1 MIKDEDKNFCERL
14 KYYVDGE
21 ADTLFEYFM
30 LLVVIINTV
39 ILGLETSPSIEEKY
53 SHLLFWLD
61 QICLYIF
68 VFELIIKAIAYNREF
83 FGEIR
88 TDEDGEKFFHM
99 NKWNIFDLF
108 IVLVSTI
115 GSLPFFAVF
124 RVFRV
129 FKSIKFIKGLKS
141 LRVMKT
147 LKLINGITSLR
158 VMVKAIIKAFPSV
171 LWTFSLLLIFAY
183 VYAIIGTSIFS
194 IDFPDYFGSLKLA
207 FFSLFGLT
215 SINSSVIIAR
225 FSWAWIYFVSYNFF
239 EASIIMNVIVGVI
252 VDAVNDSRK
261 EIDEDSD
268 EKSEVT
274 LETLAKQ
281 IEEINEKI
289 DKKF

>member
-1 MIKDEDKNFCERL
+1 MKKNEGQNFCERL
-14 KYYVDGE
+14 KLYVDGE
-21 ADTLFEYFM
+21 ADTFFEYFM
-30 LLVVIINTV
+30 LLVVFVNTAT
-39 ILGLETSPSIEEKY
+39 LGFETSPAIEAKY
-53 SHLLFWLD
+53 SDLLFWID

-68 VFELIIKAIAYNREF
+68 VFELLIKVIAYNREF

-88 TDEDGEKFFHM
+88 TDEEGEKFFHI

-108 IVLVSTI
+108 IVLISTI

-171 LWTFSLLLIFAY
+171 LWTFFLLLIFAY
-183 VYAIIGTSIFS
+183 VYAIIGTSIFG
-194 IDFPDYFGSLKLA
+194 IDFPEYFGSLKLA

-215 SINSSVIIAR
+215 GVNSSLIIAR
-225 FSWAWIYFVSYNFF
+225 FSCAWGYFVSYNFF

-261 EIDEDSD
+261 EIDEESN
-268 EKSEVT
+268 KSEVT
-274 LETLAKQ
+274 LESLAKQ
-281 IEEINEKI
+281 IEELNR
-289 DKKF
+289 KFDR

>member
-1 MIKDEDKNFCERL
+1 MKKHEGNTFCEKL

-21 ADTLFEYFM
+21 ADTFFEYFM
-30 LLVVIINTV
+30 LLVVFVNTI
-39 ILGLETSPSIEEKY
+39 ILGFETSPSIEAKY
-53 SHLLFWLD
+53 SDLLFWID

-68 VFELIIKAIAYNREF
+68 VFELLIKVIAYNREF

-88 TDEDGEKFFHM
+88 TDEEGEKFFHI

-108 IVLVSTI
+108 IVLISTI

-171 LWTFSLLLIFAY
+171 LWTFFLLLIFAY
-183 VYAIIGTSIFS
+183 VYAIIGTNIFS
-194 IDFPDYFGSLKLA
+194 IDFPEYFGSLKLA

-215 SINSSVIIAR
+215 GVNSSLIIAR
-225 FSWAWIYFVSYNFF
+225 FSWAWVYFVSYNFF

-261 EIDEDSD
+261 EIDEESN
-268 EKSEVT
+268 KSEVT
-274 LETLAKQ
+274 LESLAKQ
-281 IEEINEKI
+281 IEELNRKF
-289 DKKF
+289 DK

>member
-1 MIKDEDKNFCERL
+1 MEKRKGNNFCEKL
-14 KYYVDGE
+14 KFYVDGE

-30 LLVVIINTV
+30 LLVVIVNTV
-39 ILGLETSPSIEEKY
+39 TLGLETSPSIEAKY
-53 SHLLFWLD
+53 SDLLFWID

-68 VFELIIKAIAYNREF
+68 VLELFIKAIAFNREF
-83 FGEIR
+83 FGEMR
-88 TDEDGEKFFHM
+88 TDSNGENFFHA

-108 IVLVSTI
+108 IVLLSTI

-124 RVFRV
+124 RVFRI

-183 VYAIIGTSIFS
+183 VYAIVGTSIFS
-194 IDFPDYFGSLKLA
+194 IDFPEYFGSLKLA
-207 FFSLFGLT
+207 FLSLFGLT
-215 SINSSVIIAR
+215 SVNSSLIIER

-261 EIDEDSD
+261 EIDDET
-268 EKSEVT
+268 EKSAVT
-274 LETLAKQ
+274 LESLAKQ
-281 IEEINEKI
+281 LEELN
-289 DKKF
+289 KKLEGR